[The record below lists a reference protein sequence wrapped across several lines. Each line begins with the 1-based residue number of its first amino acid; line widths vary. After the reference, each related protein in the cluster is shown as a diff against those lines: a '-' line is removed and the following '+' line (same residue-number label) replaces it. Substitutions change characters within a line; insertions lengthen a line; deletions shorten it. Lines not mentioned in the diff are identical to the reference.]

1 MTTANVQI
9 LQYAIRHVFE
19 RNYIKH
25 EEFESFAFH
34 LRSAVESLTNSELD
48 RLEIECRRFLAIN
61 PYHYHNREHHIAIK
75 RAEEIANE
83 KKIRMLNILAMERE
97 RRGERENTQSCVAK
111 VRQ

>member
-48 RLEIECRRFLAIN
+48 RLEIECRRFLETK
-61 PYHYHNREHHIAIK
+61 PYHGKYHIAIK
-75 RAEEIANE
+75 RAEELANE
-83 KKIRMLNILAMERE
+83 KGIRVLNILEYERH
-97 RRGERENTQSCVAK
+97 RRDEA
-111 VRQ
+111 